1 MKKIAFVAL
10 FATLIL
16 GGCSSSGDKAEE
28 SKVSASSTTVEST
41 VESTTESKPKADLTY
56 FYKDKKDTTKL
67 SDLHIS
73 VHSKLDNDNYKE
85 LDILSSKFEPGK
97 DVFVY
102 VDGEQANI
110 DSELATGLRTAT
122 PIAADQIKKGE
133 HSVELAQY
141 ENDDDTTE
149 PVLYVR
155 SSYTID

>member
-56 FYKDKKDTTKL
+56 FYKETGGTTEL
-67 SDLHIS
+67 EDLWVTVS
-73 VHSKLDNDNYKE
+73 SKLGHDHYKD
-85 LDILSSKFEPGK
+85 LDIQSDNFEPAK
-97 DVFVY
+97 AVFIY
-102 VDGEQANI
+102 IDGEQANI

-122 PIAADQIKKGE
+122 PIAADQIKRG
-133 HSVELAQY
+133 STQL
-141 ENDDDTTE
+141 
-149 PVLYVR
+149 
-155 SSYTID
+155 S